1 MAYFR
6 RIRVKRGAPR
16 TVESAALRAFG
27 RDAATVSRC
36 SLHAADSR
44 NPNKEG
50 KQEAKKDDDEHE
62 IEQHGFPAVR

>member
-1 MAYFR
+1 M
-6 RIRVKRGAPR
+6 
-16 TVESAALRAFG
+16 SAALRAFD

-44 NPNKEG
+44 DPNKKG

-62 IEQHGFPAVR
+62 IEPHVTPT